1 MIKKGKKDF
10 KEGFKLEVTDGK
22 NRMRVG
28 GEEQKVENRVMG
40 RGKKLN
46 RISGPFSWM
55 SGHDSKIMN
64 KKRTE
69 SRV

>member
-1 MIKKGKKDF
+1 M
-10 KEGFKLEVTDGK
+10 EK
-22 NRMRVG
+22 NRIRVG
-28 GEEQKVENRVMG
+28 GEEQKVEDRVMG
-40 RGKKLN
+40 RGTKLN

-55 SGHDSKIMN
+55 SGYDSKITN

>member
-1 MIKKGKKDF
+1 M
-10 KEGFKLEVTDGK
+10 EK
-22 NRMRVG
+22 NRIRVG
-28 GEEQKVENRVMG
+28 GEEQKVEDRVTG
-40 RGKKLN
+40 RGTKLN

-55 SGHDSKIMN
+55 SGYDSKITN